1 MCGIVGAVSN
11 DNVASYLLDG
21 LRRLEYRGYDSAGI
35 AVVERAGKLKRS
47 RTIGRVDALADVLV
61 NRPLRGTAGLGHT
74 RWATHGGVTEPN
86 AHPHI
91 CRDTLALVCNGIV
104 ENHETLRRE
113 QHDAGL
119 LFTSETDTEV
129 VVHQVYLHVAS
140 GLGLVDAVRKTLQE
154 LEGSFAFGVV
164 HAKEPGRL
172 VVARQGPPL
181 LIGAGAAGFF
191 VASDIAALLPV
202 TREYQVLENGDV
214 ADLRE
219 DGCTI
224 TNRKGETVERPIL
237 HSHQSGDAADR
248 GEYRHFMQKEIHEQP
263 RAVADTLEGRI
274 SGERV
279 LEETFGPQATRLF
292 GQTRAVQIIACG
304 TSFHAG
310 LVAKHWLEYIGIPC
324 EVEVASEYRYRRH
337 APRSGTL
344 VVTISQSGETAD
356 TLAAL
361 EEAKCQDIVGSMVI
375 CNVPESSLVRA
386 SDLTF
391 MTHAGP
397 EVGVAATKTFTTAM
411 TGLILLALVLSR
423 HHGFDKGFEAHVIRQ
438 LRALPSAL
446 EDALAM
452 EAEIAEVSRRFGDKQ
467 HALFLGRGAH
477 YPVALEGALK
487 LKEISYVHAE
497 AYPAGELKHGPLAL
511 VDEEMPVV
519 VVAPNDQLLEKLK
532 SNMEEVR
539 ARGGRLYVFSDPET
553 DFKPQEGVEIIR
565 VTRSDGTRNGGQS
578 RAVDSVIAPILY
590 TIPLQLLAYHVAL
603 IKGTD
608 VDKPRNLA
616 KSVTV
621 E

>member
-224 TNRKGETVERPIL
+224 TNRKGETVERPML

-337 APRSGTL
+337 APRPGTL

-423 HHGFDKGFEAHVIRQ
+423 HHGFDKEFEAHVVRQ

-553 DFKPQEGVEIIR
+553 DFEPQEGVEIIR